1 MDYKNINLYFKDNLP
16 FFNDLSKKELDSL
29 LCASYIK
36 KFNKGELIHSKDS
49 ACTGIVLVT
58 NGQLRSFM
66 SSTTG
71 REITLFRLFER
82 DICMLSSS
90 CVYQNL
96 TYDIGLQSEV
106 DSSVIIID
114 SVFFKEI
121 SKTNLSVQNFFLNL
135 TQDKLSE
142 IMWVLEQV
150 VFFSLENRLANFLID
165 QYYLNNSISINI
177 THDAIANNLG
187 SAREVISRLL
197 KKLEKDKMLKLSR
210 GIITIIN
217 LEKLKSLSYKI

>member
-1 MDYKNINLYFKDNLP
+1 MIYKDMELYFKDNLP
-16 FFNDLSKKELDSL
+16 FFNDLSENDLKDL
-29 LCASYIK
+29 LSASYIK
-36 KFNKGELIHSKDS
+36 KYNKGELVHSKNS
-49 ACTGIVLVT
+49 ACTGVVLVLE
-58 NGQLRSFM
+58 GQLRSFM
-66 SSTTG
+66 SSNIG

-96 TYDIGLQSEV
+96 TYDITLEADI

-114 SVFFKEI
+114 SKFFKKI
-121 SKTNLSVQNFFLNL
+121 SNTNLSIQNFFLSL

-150 VFFSLENRLANFLID
+150 VFFNLESRLANFLIN
-165 QYYLNNSISINI
+165 QYYLNDSININI
-177 THDAIANNLG
+177 THDTIANNLG

-197 KKLEKDKMLKLSR
+197 KRFENDEIVKLSR
-210 GIITIIN
+210 GIVKIIDI
-217 LEKLKSLSYKI
+217 EKLKLLCN